1 MCRSVYVDFEKFK
14 TETGLEDYDVK
25 ELYKGFMDELLD
37 AKDKL
42 LAQLD
47 KDDFEKMEKTVHNIK
62 GISSSYM
69 ADSVFACSLELGRV
83 LSSNDRPA
91 VVSATNDLTEAIM
104 KAAGDIFIFVRS

>member
-62 GISSSYM
+62 EY
-69 ADSVFACSLELGRV
+69 
-83 LSSNDRPA
+83 PA
-91 VVSATNDLTEAIM
+91 VIWRIQFLHVPWN
-104 KAAGDIFIFVRS
+104 